1 MTKWE
6 NLPAPLKV
14 LRQWVCVRS
23 DSKIPMQALRP
34 EPASASDPDTWSSY
48 EDARQAVEAGH
59 YDGVGFVFREGGGL
73 VGLDIDAAFEDRL
86 LTPLGAELILA
97 CKSYTERSRSGRGL
111 HILLSGELPF
121 HGRNN
126 RQGVEIYR
134 SRRYFILTGDV
145 MFYRKISG
153 NQPAIERILERHF
166 PELES
171 SGNLSASERQPRIYA
186 PEYPPPGQRIPLR
199 PRYPPIPAGGRN
211 LSLASLAGSLHAAG
225 WSRQQI
231 FAELLRVNAAC
242 CLPPLPRREVESV
255 VRSITRYPRR

>member
-1 MTKWE
+1 MKWE

-14 LRQWVCVRS
+14 LKQWVCVRN

-73 VGLDIDAAFEDRL
+73 VGLDVDTAFEDRL

-97 CKSYTERSRSGRGL
+97 CKSYTERSRSGRGI
-111 HILLSGELPF
+111 HILLSGDLPF

-126 RQGVEIYR
+126 RKGVEIYQ
-134 SRRYFILTGDV
+134 SRRYFILTGDI

-153 NQPAIERILERHF
+153 NQPAIESILERHF
-166 PELES
+166 PDLEP
-171 SGNLSASERQPRIYA
+171 SGSLSAYRRQALIYD
-186 PEYPPPGQRIPLR
+186 PQY
-199 PRYPPIPAGGRN
+199 
-211 LSLASLAGSLHAAG
+211 
-225 WSRQQI
+225 
-231 FAELLRVNAAC
+231 
-242 CLPPLPRREVESV
+242 PLPGNGYPCGPA
-255 VRSITRYPRR
+255 TRPFPLEAVICPWPVLPGASTLRDGPDSRFTQNCSG

>member
-6 NLPAPLKV
+6 NLPAPLKA
-14 LRQWVCVRS
+14 LRQWVCVRN
-23 DSKIPMQALRP
+23 DSKIPMQAIRP

-73 VGLDIDAAFEDRL
+73 VGLDVDTAFEDRL

-126 RQGVEIYR
+126 RKGVEIYQ

-145 MFYRKISG
+145 LFYQKISG
-153 NQPAIERILERHF
+153 NQPAIESILERHF
-166 PELES
+166 PELDS
-171 SGNLSASERQPRIYA
+171 SGSLSADGRQPRIYA
-186 PEYPPPGQRIPLR
+186 PEYPPPGVRIPLR

-225 WSRQQI
+225 WPRQQI

-255 VRSITRYPRR
+255 VRSITKYPRK